1 MCGGIDFVSDGINKN
16 RQFLEALVLWQLGLF
31 GGVFAPVAVTPRLL
45 RRTEA
50 AV

>member
-1 MCGGIDFVSDGINKN
+1 VVVVTLSVMASTRTVN
-16 RQFLEALVLWQLGLF
+16 FLEALVLWQLGLF
-31 GGVFAPVAVTPRLL
+31 SGVFAPVAVTPRLL